1 MNIDS
6 NPRKPALAA
15 LMSLVLP
22 GFGQLY
28 NGEVNKAIWLFLL
41 FAGVSQ
47 PALALAALYLP
58 GAAMA
63 AALLAGLLLTLALWL
78 YGIADAWRTA
88 RRLPHYAV
96 RPWQLSGTYML
107 VLVLCDLIVL
117 PLTLNTIRTRQV
129 ESFRVPSSSMEPG
142 VLRGDFFF
150 ADKRYNCPACRLGV
164 RHGDIALFVY
174 PNDRTQ
180 IYIKRIVGLPG
191 DRVQIQGE
199 RLTVNGVVL
208 TRQTRRGDGAVV
220 TTEAWDDRQWRARWS
235 SAPAPQAD
243 IEITV
248 PPGQVLVLGDNR
260 NISAD
265 SRRFGT
271 VPLQDVV
278 GKARQVWFSS
288 GDDGVRWSRLGQVLD

>member
-1 MNIDS
+1 MHIDS

-28 NGEVNKAIWLFLL
+28 NGEVNKAIWLFLM

-58 GAAMA
+58 GAAMV

-88 RRLPHYAV
+88 RNLPHYVA

-117 PLTLNTIRTRQV
+117 PLTVNTIRTRQV

-150 ADKRYNCPACRLGV
+150 ADKRYNCPACRHGV
-164 RHGDIALFVY
+164 RRGDIALFVY

-180 IYIKRIVGLPG
+180 IYIKRIIGLPG

-199 RLTVNGVVL
+199 RLTVNGVAL

-220 TTEAWDDRQWRARWS
+220 TTEAWGERQWQARWS
-235 SAPAPQAD
+235 GTPAAQAD
-243 IEITV
+243 VEITV

-265 SRRFGT
+265 SRSFGT
-271 VPLQDVV
+271 VPLQEVV

-288 GDDGVRWSRLGQVLD
+288 GDDGVRWSRLGQVLE